1 MCKRNG
7 TALIGNLLDVLLPT
21 LGDCAVC
28 FMWLSGS
35 LYVAGRRRE
44 DPPRVEPPAGPVCS
58 HSEERNNGRLV
69 CALHYSFQ
77 RHLVGFHGDVLIH
90 PAGPQRTNERT
101 DALVG
106 LPANRQIWHSGI
118 STPTDLLDC
127 WLMRPHPR
135 PCRPRPHNHKIFF
148 PIRTIN
154 GNLFVFASELVAGC
168 LRIFLLLLCK
178 YPYVG
183 IYCRVC
189 VLTCIRGQF

>member
-1 MCKRNG
+1 MSYYR
-7 TALIGNLLDVLLPT
+7 
-21 LGDCAVC
+21 
-28 FMWLSGS
+28 LSGIVQCVSCGFPGPCMS
-35 LYVAGRRRE
+35 LVDDERILLGLSHQ
-44 DPPRVEPPAGPVCS
+44 PAQCVP

-118 STPTDLLDC
+118 RTPTDLLHC

-148 PIRTIN
+148 PIRTIT

-183 IYCRVC
+183 IYSRVC